1 MNTTV
6 MKMALSTGRDAWS
19 KYRDFRERK
28 ASEAYDALADAAET
42 ASRNYEDA
50 AESFKENAGKVAQQA
65 RRRLNNAVE
74 TLESK
79 GKDLYDSAAEAQKK
93 NTKEA
98 KKMSRRT
105 KRRAEKAAA
114 KATAKAQKKLDR
126 KESKKSKKKGPV
138 RRAFGIFFV
147 LSVLAGVGAALWN
160 YFRKP
165 AEVGPMPPRIK
176 EFASSRPTQ
185 SELIYST
192 TTPTPEEEKQKQE
205 EQAQQNNEEGLTAEG
220 EDLIASL
227 DEQLE
232 RHRKED

>member
-6 MKMALSTGRDAWS
+6 MKMALSTGRNAWS
-19 KYRDFRERK
+19 RYRDFREDK
-28 ASEAYDALADAAET
+28 ATAAYDALADAAET

-50 AESFKENAGKVAQQA
+50 AESLKDNAGKVAQQA
-65 RRRLNNAVE
+65 RRRLNHAVE
-74 TLESK
+74 TLETK
-79 GKDLYDSAAEAQKK
+79 GKDIYDSAAEAQKK

-105 KRRAEKAAA
+105 KRRAEKAAS

-126 KESKKSKKKGPV
+126 KENKKKGPV
-138 RRAFGIFFV
+138 RRAFGIFFL

-185 SELIYST
+185 SELIYSSS
-192 TTPTPEEEKQKQE
+192 TTPTPEEEKQKQA
-205 EQAQQNNEEGLTAEG
+205 EQAQKDNEEGLAAEG
-220 EDLIASL
+220 EDLIAAL

>member
-19 KYRDFRERK
+19 RYRDFRERK

-50 AESFKENAGKVAQQA
+50 TENFKENAGKVAKQA

-114 KATAKAQKKLDR
+114 KATAKAQKKVDR
-126 KESKKSKKKGPV
+126 KENRKKGPV
-138 RRAFGIFFV
+138 RRAFGFLLV
-147 LSVLAGVGAALWN
+147 LSALAGVGAALWN

-176 EFASSRPTQ
+176 EFATSRPTQ
-185 SELIYST
+185 SELIYSSSA
-192 TTPTPEEEKQKQE
+192 PTPEEEKQKQE
-205 EQAQQNNEEGLTAEG
+205 EQAQKDNEEGLTAEG

>member
-19 KYRDFRERK
+19 RYRDFRERK
-28 ASEAYDALADAAET
+28 ASEAYDALAEAAES
-42 ASRNYEDA
+42 ASRGYEDA
-50 AESFKENAGKVAQQA
+50 AENLKDNAGKVARQA

-79 GKDLYDSAAEAQKK
+79 GKDLYDSAAETQKK
-93 NTKEA
+93 NAKEA

-105 KRRAEKAAA
+105 KHRAEKAAA
-114 KATAKAQKKLDR
+114 EATAKAQKKLDR
-126 KESKKSKKKGPV
+126 KESKKNKKSPV
-138 RRAFGIFFV
+138 RRALGLILA
-147 LSVLAGVGAALWN
+147 LSALGGLAGALWN

-165 AEVGPMPPRIK
+165 AKVGPMPPRLE
-176 EFASSRPTQ
+176 EFTTSRPTQ
-185 SELIYST
+185 SELIYSSSSA
-192 TTPTPEEEKQKQE
+192 PTPEEEKKKQE
-205 EQAQQNNEEGLTAEG
+205 EQAPGGEELAAKG

>member
-19 KYRDFRERK
+19 RYRDFRERK
-28 ASEAYDALADAAET
+28 ATEAYDALADAAST
-42 ASRNYEDA
+42 YANNYEDA
-50 AESFKENAGKVAQQA
+50 AENLKESPGKVAEQA
-65 RRRLNNAVE
+65 RRRLNNAME

-79 GKDLYDSAAEAQKK
+79 GKDLYESAAETQKK
-93 NTKEA
+93 NAKEA

-114 KATAKAQKKLDR
+114 KATDKAQKKIDR
-126 KESKKSKKKGPV
+126 KESKKKGPV
-138 RRAFGIFFV
+138 RRAFRLV
-147 LSVLAGVGAALWN
+147 LILSILGGVAGALYN

-165 AEVGPMPPRIK
+165 AKVGPMPPRIN

-185 SELIYST
+185 SELLYSS
-192 TTPTPEEEKQKQE
+192 TTPTPEEEKEKQE
-205 EQAQQNNEEGLTAEG
+205 ERQELAAEG